1 MKTRS
6 HVFHFLLEHWQC
18 KTRGHVFEDGTIFA
32 PPLPLYVDFSNLDG
46 ITVITIIIN
55 IIIIIIIIIIVII
68 IIINYYYLYYYLH
81 YLPPK
86 KNSSY

>member
-1 MKTRS
+1 M
-6 HVFHFLLEHWQC
+6 
-18 KTRGHVFEDGTIFA
+18 FEDGTIFA

-46 ITVITIIIN
+46 IIVIT
-55 IIIIIIIIIIVII
+55 IIIIIIIIVII
-68 IIINYYYLYYYLH
+68 IIINYHYHYYYLH

>member
-1 MKTRS
+1 M
-6 HVFHFLLEHWQC
+6 
-18 KTRGHVFEDGTIFA
+18 FEDGTIFA

-46 ITVITIIIN
+46 IIVIT
-55 IIIIIIIIIIVII
+55 IIIIIIIIIVII
-68 IIINYYYLYYYLH
+68 IIINYHYHYYYLH